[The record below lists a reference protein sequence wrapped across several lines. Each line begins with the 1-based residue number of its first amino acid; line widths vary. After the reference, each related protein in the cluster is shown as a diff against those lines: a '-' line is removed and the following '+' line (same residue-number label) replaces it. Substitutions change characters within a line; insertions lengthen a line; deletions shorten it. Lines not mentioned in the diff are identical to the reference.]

1 MMECVAVET
10 PRDLLGTV
18 VIPKRGRDKGRPCI
32 LVGWLSEDYALIAD
46 GSLRKAAKPK
56 KKNIKHLI
64 YTKCRPGAMQALYE
78 AGGGEAAGAGVGASK
93 SASAGVSAN
102 AGAGSNASADAGT
115 GAGAV
120 ITDRTIRE
128 ALAAF
133 DGQ

>member
-32 LVGWLSEDYALIAD
+32 LVGWFSEDYALIAD

-56 KKNIKHLI
+56 KKNIRHLI
-64 YTKCRPGAMQALYE
+64 YTKCRPAALQALYE
-78 AGGGEAAGAGVGASK
+78 TGDGEAAGASAIA
-93 SASAGVSAN
+93 SASAS
-102 AGAGSNASADAGT
+102 
-115 GAGAV
+115 AV

-133 DGQ
+133 DGHQGVSP